1 MEIEHD
7 RRDERR
13 TSVLKK
19 VTSKYKEYRTK
30 HRALADVFNQD
41 SKFQLFCDGLKQK

>member
-13 TSVLKK
+13 TIIFKK
-19 VTSKYKEYRTK
+19 VTSKYKEYHTK
-30 HRALADVFNQD
+30 HRALTDVFTKD
-41 SKFQLFCDGLKQK
+41 SDFQLFHNGLK